1 MMRSDVIRPVEA
13 HELPAVALLRWNW
26 LVGESGAV
34 PEVPKAD
41 FVAQFVDWAVAHSPT
56 HRCFVADRN
65 GDLVGMAWLA
75 GTDRVP
81 SPRALVRSSADLQSV
96 YVLPEH
102 RNAGVGTRLIE
113 AATEFA
119 AQLGSERV
127 TVHSSDD
134 AIAAYTRAGFSSSE
148 RLRQRK
154 L

>member
-1 MMRSDVIRPVEA
+1 MMRSVTIRPVET

-34 PEVPKAD
+34 PAVPMGD
-41 FVAQFVDWAVAHSPT
+41 FIDRFVDWAVAHSPT
-56 HRCFVADRN
+56 HHCFVADRD
-65 GDLVGMAWLA
+65 GDLVGMAWIA
-75 GTDRVP
+75 VTDRVP

-113 AATEFA
+113 AATKFA
-119 AQLGSERV
+119 VQLGSERV
-127 TVHSSDD
+127 SVHSSDD

>member
-1 MMRSDVIRPVEA
+1 MGNDVIRPVEA

-34 PEVPKAD
+34 PDVPQSD
-41 FVAQFVDWAVAHSPT
+41 FVDQFVDWAVAHSPT
-56 HRCFVADRN
+56 HHCFVAARDGR
-65 GDLVGMAWLA
+65 VIGMAWLA
-75 GTDRVP
+75 VTDRVP
-81 SPRALVRSSADLQSV
+81 SPRALARSAADLQSV

-127 TVHSSDD
+127 TVHSSDH
-134 AIAAYTRAGFSSSE
+134 AIAAYMRAGFTSSE
-148 RLRQRK
+148 RLRQLK